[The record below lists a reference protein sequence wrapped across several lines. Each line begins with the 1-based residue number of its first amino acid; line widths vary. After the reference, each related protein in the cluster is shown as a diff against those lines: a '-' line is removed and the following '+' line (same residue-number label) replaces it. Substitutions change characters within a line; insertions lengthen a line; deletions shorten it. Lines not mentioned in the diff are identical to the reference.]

1 MGRIPNKLYH
11 WKPSHG
17 KRKPDR
23 PKTSWREV
31 IQKDI
36 NKMDLGLTV
45 EAEVAERKSIMWR
58 RHLSSQ
64 AVSAVM
70 HDHHHHH
77 HHHSAAE
84 QATTSFLQLQRSWA
98 MADS

>member
-1 MGRIPNKLYH
+1 MDCIPSKLYH
-11 WKPSHG
+11 WKPSNG
-17 KRKPDR
+17 KRKPVTGP

-36 NKMDLGLTV
+36 NKMDLGWTAE
-45 EAEVAERKSIMWR
+45 EAEVAARERIMW

-70 HDHHHHH
+70 HD
-77 HHHSAAE
+77 AV
-84 QATTSFLQLQRSWA
+84 Q
-98 MADS
+98 